1 MRIQLLLAY
10 FSLSAP
16 VLAAD
21 PGLPMDDPTISYWQ
35 LPPHPDVA
43 DRQSPRL
50 PDEVD
55 IVIIGA
61 GITGTSIARWLL
73 HDGSQ
78 DHPLRIAMIEARQ
91 SCSGGTGRNAGHIR
105 PTSWDYAKDKAI
117 MGAEEA
123 AKIVRFKARHFTEYT
138 KAVHED
144 LDVAAIDAAE
154 VRAIDSI
161 DAWFA
166 DEDFNSAVE
175 ALEILKREVPDI
187 GKEWIAYSGKE
198 AQEKTLIPDVVGIF
212 AGTPKTGGAMWPYRF
227 VTNMQAALL
236 KKYPT
241 FSIDTH
247 TPALNITQSQGQG
260 KANFEVETPRG
271 TIRARHVVHAEGA
284 WIPHLIPKLDG
295 HLTQA
300 RWPMTAQSV
309 GDKIPDAGHWPALF
323 PNGSEAG
330 GRGWGLWRDYY
341 ASMLQQPKTGLFIGG
356 GGIAGQALYPEW
368 DDASP
373 VEPILQSYLGGFMTT
388 FFGYENWGAERPA
401 SPPQKDIFPGR
412 TKGVWTG
419 IDSIS
424 FDEYPVVGPLPPSTT
439 GRQARIGA
447 GAEWICTGYSG
458 DGMPSAWLS
467 GKALSE
473 MILQSEKTG
482 RKYSTWPD
490 WFPKAWVASEERLS
504 KPVNSTSVSSKTK
517 RSRFL

>member
-198 AQEKTLIPDVVGIF
+198 AQEVRTSHRIRTRSNTNTAVVRKHSSPTWS
-212 AGTPKTGGAMWPYRF
+212 ASLLEPLRL
-227 VTNMQAALL
+227 AA
-236 KKYPT
+236 PCGR
-241 FSIDTH
+241 I
-247 TPALNITQSQGQG
+247 AL
-260 KANFEVETPRG
+260 
-271 TIRARHVVHAEGA
+271 
-284 WIPHLIPKLDG
+284 
-295 HLTQA
+295 
-300 RWPMTAQSV
+300 
-309 GDKIPDAGHWPALF
+309 
-323 PNGSEAG
+323 
-330 GRGWGLWRDYY
+330 
-341 ASMLQQPKTGLFIGG
+341 
-356 GGIAGQALYPEW
+356 
-368 DDASP
+368 
-373 VEPILQSYLGGFMTT
+373 
-388 FFGYENWGAERPA
+388 
-401 SPPQKDIFPGR
+401 
-412 TKGVWTG
+412 
-419 IDSIS
+419 
-424 FDEYPVVGPLPPSTT
+424 
-439 GRQARIGA
+439 
-447 GAEWICTGYSG
+447 
-458 DGMPSAWLS
+458 
-467 GKALSE
+467 
-473 MILQSEKTG
+473 
-482 RKYSTWPD
+482 
-490 WFPKAWVASEERLS
+490 
-504 KPVNSTSVSSKTK
+504 
-517 RSRFL
+517 